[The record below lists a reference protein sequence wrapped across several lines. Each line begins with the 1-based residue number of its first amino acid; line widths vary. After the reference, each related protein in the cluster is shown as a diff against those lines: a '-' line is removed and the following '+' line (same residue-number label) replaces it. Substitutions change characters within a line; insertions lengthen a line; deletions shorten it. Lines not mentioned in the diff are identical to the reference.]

1 MTWSPRSGTPQDE
14 EIRQSIS
21 AAASF
26 STDSLKK
33 AYAEAGATSLE
44 FSERLLLR
52 HVLIVGA
59 TGSGKTNHAFHV
71 IQKAM
76 DRPETRCFVID
87 VKKEY
92 RRLADVM
99 QLRVKILAIG
109 DEPKARFN
117 PLAPPRGVSTDLWD
131 RAFTD
136 IFTRAYGLA
145 EPSRRIILD
154 SLTALRDGSR
164 VQPTLRELERKV
176 AGFEAKSGKEQG
188 SLRSTESRL
197 HLINSG
203 PLGES
208 LNSEETFDP
217 DPLERVTIFEIGR
230 IDFLH
235 DQRFLAELV
244 LMQMW
249 QKDKANPPDAGETLR
264 RFIVVE
270 EAHRYLSEE
279 RPPEQRGNR
288 TLLELAIAEARRYGW
303 GFLVIDQMPLL
314 LSRYVWDNAGTILVH
329 RLANLES
336 YRHVKEALGGV
347 PISQKDY
354 ELEYPIALRLPEDLA
369 IFRRYVNSGMKIM
382 AVGLTKV
389 YLAEYTSSRIH
400 HVKD

>member
-1 MTWSPRSGTPQDE
+1 ME
-14 EIRQSIS
+14 
-21 AAASF
+21 
-26 STDSLKK
+26 
-33 AYAEAGATSLE
+33 
-44 FSERLLLR
+44 
-52 HVLIVGA
+52 
-59 TGSGKTNHAFHV
+59 
-71 IQKAM
+71 
-76 DRPETRCFVID
+76 RPEARCFVID

-92 RRLADVM
+92 RKLADV
-99 QLRVKILAIG
+99 LRVKVRTIAIG
-109 DEPKARFN
+109 DEPRARFN
-117 PLAPPRGVSTDLWD
+117 PLAPPKGVSTDLWD

-154 SLTALRDGSR
+154 SLAALRQGSR

-176 AGFEAKSGKEQG
+176 AAFDTKSGKEQG
-188 SLRSTESRL
+188 SLRSAESRL
-197 HLINSG
+197 HLINTG
-203 PLGES
+203 PVGES
-208 LNSEETFDP
+208 LNSEEVFDP
-217 DPLERVTIFEIGR
+217 DPSERVTVFEVGR

-249 QKDKANPPDAGETLR
+249 QKDKANPPEAGETLR
-264 RFIVVE
+264 RLVVVE

-314 LSRYVWDNAGTILVH
+314 LSRYVWDNAGTVLVH
-329 RLANLES
+329 RLTNFES
-336 YRHVKEALGGV
+336 YRHVKDALGGV

-369 IFRRYVNSGMKIM
+369 IFRRYIDPSVKAMS
-382 AVGLTKV
+382 VGIVKV
-389 YLAEYTSSRIH
+389 QGLI
-400 HVKD
+400 

>member
-1 MTWSPRSGTPQDE
+1 MTWKPHSSIPDPEDYRL
-14 EIRQSIS
+14 SIS
-21 AAASF
+21 TTAGF
-26 STDSLKK
+26 GETSLKA
-33 AYAEAGATSLE
+33 AYAEASVTKLE

-52 HVLIVGA
+52 HALILGA

-71 IQKAM
+71 IQRAM
-76 DRPETRCFVID
+76 ERPEARCFVID

-92 RRLADVM
+92 RKLADV
-99 QLRVKILAIG
+99 LRVKVRTIAIG
-109 DEPKARFN
+109 DEPRARFN
-117 PLAPPRGVSTDLWD
+117 PLAPPKGVSTDLWD

-154 SLTALRDGSR
+154 SLAALRQGSR

-176 AGFEAKSGKEQG
+176 AAFDTKSGKEQG
-188 SLRSTESRL
+188 SLRSAESRL
-197 HLINSG
+197 HLINTG
-203 PLGES
+203 PVGES
-208 LNSEETFDP
+208 LNSEEVFDP
-217 DPLERVTIFEIGR
+217 DPSERVTVFEVGR

-249 QKDKANPPDAGETLR
+249 QKDKANPPEAGETLR
-264 RFIVVE
+264 RLVVVE

-314 LSRYVWDNAGTILVH
+314 LSRYVWDNAGTVLVH
-329 RLANLES
+329 RLTNFES
-336 YRHVKEALGGV
+336 YRHVKDALGGV

-369 IFRRYVNSGMKIM
+369 IFRRYIDPSVKAMS
-382 AVGLTKV
+382 VGIVKV
-389 YLAEYTSSRIH
+389 QGLI
-400 HVKD
+400 